1 MRESLKISINFT
13 VHGTIH
19 SPAITNLTNYKM
31 KQTLIPAML
40 MLLLS
45 ISAFGQGEN
54 RNFYQIKVFR
64 YQEDHQRERLEKY
77 FEKAYLPALHRAGIE
92 KVGVFKPIE
101 GKNEETRYVMVFI
114 PLESMDQ
121 FLAMDQLLAADG
133 IYLEAGKDYL
143 DAAHDQPPY
152 TRIES
157 TLLRA
162 FSGFPKLGE
171 PVQEG
176 ARKNR
181 VYELRSYQASTE
193 KLYER
198 KVEMFNEGES
208 DLFVRL
214 GFQPLFFGEVLSS
227 THMPHLMYMT
237 TFENEASQEE
247 KWDAFRVHP
256 DWIGMKDLER
266 YLNTVSHIDRYLLY
280 PAEYSDL

>member
-1 MRESLKISINFT
+1 MI
-13 VHGTIH
+13 
-19 SPAITNLTNYKM
+19 PAI
-31 KQTLIPAML
+31 L

-45 ISAFGQGEN
+45 FSSFGKSDG
-54 RNFYQIKVFR
+54 RNFYQIKVYR
-64 YQEDHQRERLEKY
+64 YQEDQQRERLEKF
-77 FEKAYLPALHRAGIE
+77 FEKAYLPALHRAGIDQ
-92 KVGVFKPIE
+92 VGVFKPIE
-101 GKNEETRYVMVFI
+101 GKNEEAQYIMVFI
-114 PLESMDQ
+114 PLESLEQ
-121 FLAMDQLLAADG
+121 FTGLDQLLASDA
-133 IYLEAGKDYL
+133 LFQEEGKDYL
-143 DAAHDQPPY
+143 EAAHDQPPY

-157 TLLRA
+157 ILLRA
-162 FSGFPKLGE
+162 FSGFPQLGE
-171 PVQEG
+171 PVREG
-176 ARKNR
+176 IRKNR

-237 TFENEASQEE
+237 TFEDEASQEE
-247 KWDAFRVHP
+247 KWDAFREHP